1 MILRIGIRPLVRRH
15 SCCFSFNTCS
25 ADATQRRRRCQKVH
39 HYSASAVLSSACT
52 LSTRIHLPTLGQNG
66 TLHLIDHRKQYQQ
79 HVNNGHRHRVRVH
92 IVTSQ
97 GRENSSIDFVPA
109 AFTSSPSGVSIDNSM
124 VNYTFDGELISS
136 SSITNSITPESS
148 SAITATTTTMT
159 TNTATLQSDYGIV
172 LQLTHHVDGKQT
184 SLGRVGPF
192 MSINILEEIVSDEEK
207 KEHMKN
213 ASPNQPPPMDIVIRI
228 PQKFNISC
236 IVSLGDM
243 IVGGA
248 EHDINNACDDDNGKL
263 EGDVHLR
270 TSSGGNIVLN
280 GKLRGHDIAL
290 ESFNRIVGGVG
301 DGGSIGSE
309 GKEGARGVIHVRKSI
324 EAGNVRIHTDSPSG
338 RVRARMLKVG
348 SSLSIDVSSSSPP
361 SSPSRDHSFCASTQS
376 DVLVTNALLD
386 DDDEGAIIDIGSV
399 YIVSNGGGMDDNEAR
414 LNVNVNDD
422 VGNDDYS
429 NGLVRIKS
437 SHGHVVVCARDGRK
451 RIASPSSV
459 RSTSMQHSSP
469 LIDLGGVNGSCDI
482 LLEASCIS
490 SSQGFDLTND
500 DNHSGN
506 SDMISSTNDARC
518 RHHPDLRVHFDAMS
532 PDSISTI
539 TSRRR
544 GGVGES
550 GDLLA
555 NSITMDRKL
564 EAEVRLLTLPASQD
578 HCDAHSLTQSDDTEV
593 IQRTLMDIASRCNK
607 MESKDDSDY
616 SRRRQSI
623 FIESNAYVDGWYNDI
638 ISEDKAKQLTTEH
651 LSRRGIEYAHGTMTN
666 RCGEPDS
673 RSDMRSSHR
682 RFEDGG
688 GGGKINIHG
697 AASQALHGFRG
708 KQQENSAINASA
720 PTSNASPMP
729 LLAVATDGIIKLETL
744 SWFGSIARRYGLEEG
759 IDGTAAVRGIGR
771 QASRSPRLEK

>member
-1 MILRIGIRPLVRRH
+1 MMTPMILRIGIRPLARRY
-15 SCCFSFNTCS
+15 SCCFTITTRS
-25 ADATQRRRRCQKVH
+25 ADATQQRRCPNNVH
-39 HYSASAVLSSACT
+39 HYSASALSSAST
-52 LSTRIHLPTLGQNG
+52 LITRIHLPTLGQNG
-66 TLHLIDHRKQYQQ
+66 TLHLIDNRTQQ
-79 HVNNGHRHRVRVH
+79 HVNDHRHRVH

-97 GRENSSIDFVPA
+97 GREDSSIDFVAPA
-109 AFTSSPSGVSIDNSM
+109 ATITSSSSNDVSTSNSM
-124 VNYTFDGELISS
+124 VNFTFDGELISS
-136 SSITNSITPESS
+136 SSISNLTTSES
-148 SAITATTTTMT
+148 SAITAATTMT
-159 TNTATLQSDYGIV
+159 TNTATLQSDNGMI
-172 LQLTHHVDGKQT
+172 LQLINHVDGKQT

-192 MSINILEEIVSDEEK
+192 MSITILEEIVSDEEK

-213 ASPNQPPPMDIVIRI
+213 ASPNLPPPMDIVIRI

-236 IVSLGDM
+236 IVSRGDL

-248 EHDINNACDDDNGKL
+248 EHDINNAYDDDNGKL

-270 TSSGGNIVLN
+270 TSSGGNIVLH
-280 GKLRGHDIAL
+280 GKVRGHDIAL
-290 ESFNRIVGGVG
+290 ESFNRVVGGVG
-301 DGGSIGSE
+301 DEGSIGSNGE
-309 GKEGARGVIHVRKSI
+309 KGRGVIHVRKSI
-324 EAGNVRIHTDSPSG
+324 EAGKVRIHTDSPTG

-361 SSPSRDHSFCASTQS
+361 SPPSRDHSSRATTKPNVSA
-376 DVLVTNALLD
+376 TNATLD

-399 YIVSNGGGMDDNEAR
+399 YIVSNGGGVDDNEAR
-414 LNVNVNDD
+414 LNVNVIDD
-422 VGNDDYS
+422 VGDDDYS

-437 SHGHVVVCARDGRK
+437 SHGHVVVCARDGRR

-459 RSTSMQHSSP
+459 QSASMKQLSP

-490 SSQGFDLTND
+490 SSQGFDLTNE

-506 SDMISSTNDARC
+506 SDVISSTNDTRC

-544 GGVGES
+544 GEVGES

-564 EAEVRLLTLPASQD
+564 EAEVRLLTVPALHD
-578 HCDAHSLTQSDDTEV
+578 HSDAHSLTQSDDTEI

-616 SRRRQSI
+616 FRRRKSI
-623 FIESNAYVDGWYNDI
+623 FIESNAYVDDWYNDSI
-638 ISEDKAKQLTTEH
+638 REDKPKQLTTEH
-651 LSRRGIEYAHGTMTN
+651 LSRRGIEYAHGTMAN
-666 RCGEPDS
+666 RSGEPDS

-688 GGGKINIHG
+688 GGGKINING

-708 KQQENSAINASA
+708 KRQDNNAVDASA

-759 IDGTAAVRGIGR
+759 TDGAAAVRGIGR